1 MNMLS
6 RRVAKIE
13 AAVIKPPFVPKII
26 RLLAQPTEDAPAEE
40 WAVFERELAQ
50 AKAECDLVI
59 RMVPVKPRLLCA
71 TRWLRWRRLEPIF
84 ASSSQGLCHLQD
96 GVPGTRTSRRTG
108 LQ

>member
-40 WAVFERELAQ
+40 WAEFERELAQ
-50 AKAECDLVI
+50 AEAECDLVI
-59 RMVPVKPRLLCA
+59 RMVPISPLPHMK
-71 TRWLRWRRLEPIF
+71 EYF
-84 ASSSQGLCHLQD
+84 
-96 GVPGTRTSRRTG
+96 
-108 LQ
+108 